1 MKLTPLD
8 IKKQEFK
15 KVMRGYDPV
24 EVDTFMDMT
33 ANEFEDL
40 LKHQKEMRDKH
51 IELETQ
57 LKDYRQIEKTLQ
69 QTLLQAQE
77 ASGRTYESARREAEL
92 IVKEA
97 ESKAAKIVEQ
107 ANSDINRLANEM
119 NLLKARKESLIGR
132 LRVLLSSELDLIN
145 TLEMGSETVTGNNSS
160 HGTGKESIQ
169 LDEILKQIDDDRDS
183 QANR

>member
-24 EVDTFMDMT
+24 EVDTFMGMM
-33 ANEFEDL
+33 ANEFEEL
-40 LKHQKEMRDKH
+40 LKQQKELPDKQ

-77 ASGRTYESARREAEL
+77 ATGRTYESARREAEL

-97 ESKAAKIVEQ
+97 EIKAAKIVEQ
-107 ANSDINRLANEM
+107 ANSDLNRLTNEM
-119 NLLKARKESLIGR
+119 AQLKAKKESLIGR
-132 LRVLLSSELDLIN
+132 LRVLLSSELDLIKV
-145 TLEMGSETVTGNNSS
+145 LEMGGDLSSGDDVS

-169 LDEILKQIDDDRDS
+169 LEEILKQIEDDRAP
-183 QANR
+183 QTH

>member
-24 EVDTFMDMT
+24 EVDTFMDMM
-33 ANEFEDL
+33 AGEFEDL
-40 LKHQKEMRDKH
+40 LKQHKEMRDKV

-77 ASGRTYESARREAEL
+77 ASGRTYEAARREAEM
-92 IVKEA
+92 IGRDA
-97 ESKAAKIVEQ
+97 ESKAAKLLEQ
-107 ANSDINRLANEM
+107 ANNDLARMSAEM
-119 NLLKARKESLIGR
+119 MALKARKESLIGR
-132 LRVLLSSELDLIN
+132 LRVLLSSELDLIKV
-145 TLEMGSETVTGNNSS
+145 LEMGGNEPLTSNASL
-160 HGTGKESIQ
+160 GTGKSS
-169 LDEILKQIDDDRDS
+169 LDVDGILKNLDNDRTAKAD
-183 QANR
+183 

>member
-24 EVDTFMDMT
+24 EVDTFMDML
-33 ANEFEDL
+33 ANELEDAL
-40 LKHQKEMRDKH
+40 REYKQKHDAM

-77 ASGRTYESARREAEL
+77 ATGKTYEAARREAEM

-97 ESKAAKIVEQ
+97 EIKAARIVEGAQ
-107 ANSDINRLANEM
+107 SELGRLNNELM
-119 NLLKARKESLIGR
+119 QLRARKESLIGR
-132 LRVLLSSELDLIN
+132 LRVLLSSELDLIK
-145 TLEMGSETVTGNNSS
+145 TLEMGGDPVLADSTS
-160 HGTGKESIQ
+160 HGTGKETVV
-169 LDEILKQIDDDRDS
+169 LEEILKNIDDDRTA
-183 QANR
+183 QTH